1 LLVTTATLETATAH
15 TMALHNPNNWHY
27 VDKNVQEET
36 EQYFK
41 DQFVGL
47 HAEEGDV
54 TAKVSEVQKLPKAED
69 VYIHVSQKRGKL
81 WALFM
86 FTLEINFTGS
96 APDAEEVT
104 GTITVGEIDWSM
116 ETDEYKVR
124 LLAPMS

>member
-86 FTLEINFTGS
+86 FTLEINFTGIIPNLLCRSHQAPS
-96 APDAEEVT
+96 AFWFP
-104 GTITVGEIDWSM
+104 
-116 ETDEYKVR
+116 
-124 LLAPMS
+124 L